1 MLFWILVLLSLP
13 SVVVVNAQ
21 SLPTPRVIV
30 TVGDSYAA
38 GNGAGNYMGGVGEC
52 FRSSTTWGAQFSQ
65 KLNSVSSFTNVACS
79 GGRFT
84 DIFNA
89 RSLGNVDKDG
99 SGLCPVPPP
108 GSDEVYTDFV
118 GSSRC
123 GRSLKAQI
131 ESLNS
136 TVDIVLLAMGGND
149 MQFENLV
156 KKCLIGG
163 LRDASDCQD
172 QINFVRNNAAAW
184 TSQLADVLGTI
195 NQKLKPTARVILLQF
210 PHIVQNV
217 PFTFTQIFGN
227 GRIEITNNLRSLGT
241 VLDDAQ
247 RAAVKVAIQVA
258 GRDFVLYYDQVK
270 ALFEGHEPHPSALAD
285 NPSAWVYEGS
295 APQNAEIYHLNARGH
310 AELGNALF
318 NYVVPLIPPVP
329 APTAAPVAPAAP
341 VFPPTA
347 APVTPPVTVP
357 SPVAAPVAVP
367 VTPPVTAPVTP
378 PVAAPVVPPVKAP
391 VTTPVSAPAAPD
403 IAPAS
408 APVVAPTPRVGFFA
422 LLFRLLFG
430 WLF

>member
-1 MLFWILVLLSLP
+1 MGQAF
-13 SVVVVNAQ
+13 
-21 SLPTPRVIV
+21 PTPRVVV
-30 TVGDSYAA
+30 TIGDSYAA
-38 GNGAGNYMGGVGEC
+38 GNGAGNYVGVGEC
-52 FRSSTTWGAQFSQ
+52 YRSSTTWGAQFSQ
-65 KLNSVSSFTNVACS
+65 NLNSVTSFTNVACS
-79 GGRFT
+79 GGRFS
-84 DIFNA
+84 DITNPRF
-89 RSLGNVDKDG
+89 LGNVAKDG
-99 SGLCPVPPP
+99 SGLCPVPAP
-108 GSDEVYTDFV
+108 GSDVVYTDNV
-118 GSSRC
+118 GTSTC

-131 ESLNS
+131 DSVN
-136 TVDIVLLAMGGND
+136 TDVDWVLFGMGGND

-184 TSQLADVLGTI
+184 QQQLTSVLI
-195 NQKLKPTARVILLQF
+195 AMQPKIRDTALIVVMQF

-310 AELGNALF
+310 AELANGLF

-329 APTAAPVAPAAP
+329 APTAAPVAPPTAAP
-341 VFPPTA
+341 VTPPTT